1 MQGSK
6 WYTPLKVVGY
16 IVLGVMAVSLA
27 YAGYISLAN
36 YAGIGV

>member
-1 MQGSK
+1 MHARN
-6 WYTPLKVVGY
+6 WYAPLKVVGY
-16 IVLGVMAVSLA
+16 IVLAVMAVSLA